1 MIPEKIMEQLGRH
14 APNADIVFQRLL
26 VNPNQ
31 IEEWGL
37 PTKPAKKSTHSKGF
51 VGGTVEAEAV
61 PARRT
66 RRILRE
72 AIEEHLDMNEVNV
85 MRVAEDSERDFLSA
99 IAGDM
104 EAGIFQP

>member
-1 MIPEKIMEQLGRH
+1 MKAQHWLAARRARH
-14 APNADIVFQRLL
+14 DDQSLL
-26 VNPNQ
+26 R
-31 IEEWGL
+31 GL
-37 PTKPAKKSTHSKGF
+37 PTKPANKSTHSKGF
-51 VGGTVEAEAV
+51 VGGTIEAEAV
-61 PARRT
+61 PAHLT

-104 EAGIFQP
+104 EAGLFQP